1 MQYIAELN
9 LLLVARLRRKLK
21 IILGCTKG
29 SRRERSTSL
38 ACITHQS
45 SLSGYNPSSSS
56 SSRALFSI
64 SLNCLALLGMY
75 AVSASLGIL
84 L

>member
-1 MQYIAELN
+1 MDIAELN

-56 SSRALFSI
+56 RALFSI

>member
-1 MQYIAELN
+1 MDIAELN

-56 SSRALFSI
+56 SRALFSI